1 MKQTDTPNLGDF
13 SEPEGETR
21 EIGSAG
27 IERREWWLSSTAIA
41 ITLLLTFGIISFL
54 PVLLHSHYDWE
65 GILALRQAVWG
76 LLGMVLLFDLYTIY
90 QQLQIHRM
98 RRQLEAKDKLFRLIT
113 ENAADMIAVVDT
125 GGKRI
130 YNSLSYQKV
139 LGYSPAEL
147 QRSSAFEQIHP
158 DDREQVAAAGEE
170 ARRTGKGKAL
180 EYRMRHKDGTWR
192 VLEST
197 ASVIRSGKGE
207 PDLLVIVN
215 RDVTGRKQAEDAL
228 RAQHDLL
235 RTMIDNMPDYIYVKD
250 DESRFVVANRALAD
264 LVGAKNPEDLLG
276 KADFDYFPRE
286 LATAFYSDERGILQ
300 SGQPLVNQEEMSMDA
315 EGNARWTATSK
326 VPLRNRQG
334 ETIGIIGIGRD
345 ITVGKQAEEAL
356 RQSETSF
363 RSVVEGAPYGIF
375 RASVA
380 GRFLRVNSALQE
392 MLGYRSSKELLGA
405 NLGEHVFRNPADF
418 QHLLVLLGSVDEFK
432 DVEMEWKRK
441 DDSSIIV
448 LCSGRRVKGGDE
460 NSTYNEVFVEDI
472 TERRVLERQL
482 RMAAK
487 MEAVG
492 RLSGGIAH
500 DFNNLLGV
508 IIGYSQMLARKIER
522 DNPLHEY
529 IVEIEK
535 AGQRATSLT
544 RQLLAFS
551 RQQILTPKV
560 LSLNELVSDMVK
572 MLPRLIGED
581 IALSTKLEPAIG
593 SVKADPGQI
602 EQVVMNLAVN
612 ARDAMPSGG
621 RLTIGTADVVLDEMY
636 ARQHP
641 GSKPGKYVMLSVA
654 DSGVGMNSQTL
665 QHIFEPFFTT
675 KEVGKGTGLGLA
687 TVYGI
692 MKQSGGYIWVD
703 SELGKGSCFQIF
715 LPRVEE
721 AVTHVAEET
730 STSPN
735 SQGNETVLVV
745 EDAEPLRK
753 LARTFLEER
762 GFQVLTASSGEEALK
777 VAAEFSGEIHLLLT
791 DVVMP
796 GMNGR
801 VLAEQLLPKRPGMK
815 VLYMSGYTDSFIAG
829 HGVLEE
835 GTQLLHK
842 PFTEEVLISKVCE
855 VLKSV
860 HAITGMKPPLVAEL
874 PRQKV

>member
-1 MKQTDTPNLGDF
+1 MKQTGTRNIEDF
-13 SEPEGETR
+13 SELESETR
-21 EIGSAG
+21 EIGSG
-27 IERREWWLSSTAIA
+27 HIERREWWLSSTAIA
-41 ITLLLTFGIISFL
+41 ITLLLTFGIVSFL
-54 PVLLHSHYDWE
+54 PVLLHSHYDSE
-65 GILALRQAVWG
+65 AILALRQAVWG

-90 QQLQIHRM
+90 QQLQIHRI
-98 RRQLEAKDKLFRLIT
+98 RRQLEARERLFRLIT

-125 GGKRI
+125 EGKRI

-139 LGYSPAEL
+139 LGYSLAEL
-147 QRSSAFEQIHP
+147 QRSSSFEQIHP
-158 DDREQVAAAGEE
+158 DDRERVAAAGEE

-192 VLEST
+192 MLEST
-197 ASVIRSGKGE
+197 SSVIRSGKGE

-228 RAQHDLL
+228 RAEHDLL
-235 RTMIDNMPDYIYVKD
+235 RTLIGNMPDLIYLKD
-250 DESRFVVANRALAD
+250 AGSRIVLANRALAQ
-264 LVGAKNPEDLLG
+264 LMGAKNPEDLLG
-276 KADFDYFPRE
+276 KADFDFFPKE
-286 LATAFYSDERGILQ
+286 LATAYYSDEQAILQ
-300 SGQPLVNQEEMSMDA
+300 SGQPLVNQEERAVDA
-315 EGNARWTATSK
+315 EGNAKWLSTSK
-326 VPLRNRQG
+326 VPLRNQQG

-345 ITVGKQAEEAL
+345 ITVRRQAEQAL

-375 RASVA
+375 RASVD

-392 MLGYRSSKELLGA
+392 MLGYRTLTELLDA
-405 NLGEHVFRNPADF
+405 NLGEHVFRNRADF
-418 QHLLVLLGSVDEFK
+418 RRLFELLGNANEFK

-441 DDSSIIV
+441 DDTPITV
-448 LCSGRRVKGGDE
+448 RCSGRRVKGGDE
-460 NSTYNEVFVEDI
+460 NTTYNEVFVEDI

-508 IIGYSQMLARKIER
+508 IIGYSQILGRKMER

-529 IVEIEK
+529 IEEVEK

-560 LSLNELVSDMVK
+560 LNLNELVSEMVK

-581 IALSTKLEPAIG
+581 IAISTKLEPAIG
-593 SVKADPGQI
+593 SVKADQGQI

-621 RLTIGTADVVLDEMY
+621 RLTIGTADVELDEMY

-641 GSKPGKYVMLSVA
+641 GAKPGKYVVLSVG
-654 DSGVGMNSQTL
+654 DSGVGMNSETL
-665 QHIFEPFFTT
+665 LHIFEPFFTT

-703 SELGKGSCFQIF
+703 SELGQGSCFQIF

-721 AVTHVAEET
+721 AVTHVAGET
-730 STSPN
+730 SPSPS
-735 SQGNETVLVV
+735 SQGNETILVV

-753 LARTFLEER
+753 LAQTFLEER
-762 GFQVLTASSGEEALK
+762 GFQVLTASSGEEALQ
-777 VAAEFSGEIHLLLT
+777 VAAGFSGKIHLLLT

-801 VLAEQLLPKRPGMK
+801 VLAEQLLSKRPGMK
-815 VLYMSGYTDSFIAG
+815 VLYMSGYRDSFIAG

-835 GTQLLHK
+835 GTHLLHK
-842 PFTEEVLISKVCE
+842 PFTEEVLIAKVCE

-860 HAITGMKPPLVAEL
+860 HEIAEKKAPLVAEL